1 MELVLISV
9 SAVGALFWIL
19 FRIQDEKN
27 RRPDARRLE
36 VKDRHR
42 PRK

>member
-27 RRPDARRLE
+27 RPDARRLE